1 MIVTHIKKIQ
11 DVYKN
16 NHLEPMIIDKRKKK
30 EDRVQDKEVF
40 LYKPYDISLKSSWSK
55 TLKLIFIQDKVN
67 NLEKYMQF
75 IQSPVKIILFYPPL
89 YYKYLWPT
97 GE

>member
-40 LYKPYDISLKSSWSK
+40 LYKPYDISLKSS
-55 TLKLIFIQDKVN
+55 
-67 NLEKYMQF
+67 
-75 IQSPVKIILFYPPL
+75 
-89 YYKYLWPT
+89 
-97 GE
+97 

>member
-1 MIVTHIKKIQ
+1 VIITHIKKIQ

-16 NHLEPMIIDKRKKK
+16 DHLEPMIIDKKKKK

-40 LYKPYDISLKSSWSK
+40 LYKQYDISSKSSWSK

-89 YYKYLWPT
+89 YYKSLRPN